1 VDDERDAGSINAFDE
16 SRPAAFPVGA
26 VLLVTEGGELERVGA
41 GGTVAF
47 EELLE
52 KAGIGTGGGSLSVER
67 DQRGGEGKEEE
78 GTHRPQTTMRRI
90 QAGDG
95 GMKI

>member
-1 VDDERDAGSINAFDE
+1 
-16 SRPAAFPVGA
+16 
-26 VLLVTEGGELERVGA
+26 
-41 GGTVAF
+41 VAF